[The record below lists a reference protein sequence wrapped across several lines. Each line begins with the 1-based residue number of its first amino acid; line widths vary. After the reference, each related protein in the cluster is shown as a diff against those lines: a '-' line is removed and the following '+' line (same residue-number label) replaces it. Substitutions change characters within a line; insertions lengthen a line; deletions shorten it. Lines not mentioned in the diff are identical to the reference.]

1 MKFTK
6 FFWISLPV
14 ALCWGCVYNHRN
26 GVVYGPEPVV
36 VTPTSERHVIRV
48 YPEATTVTS
57 STVFPVPSTTVVPV
71 PSPTTATVAS
81 GDLAIADTMRK
92 MFETDPALAS
102 AARNVRI
109 SVLNGQATMIGT
121 VVTQS
126 DRESLHSAVNTTP
139 GVSRV
144 DDRVQVDLNR

>member
-6 FFWISLPV
+6 LIGISLPLV
-14 ALCWGCVYNHRN
+14 LCWGCVYSHRN

-36 VTPTSERHVIRV
+36 VTPTSERHVVRV
-48 YPEATTVTS
+48 YPEATTVVPGT
-57 STVFPVPSTTVVPV
+57 TVVPAPSTTVVP
-71 PSPTTATVAS
+71 SPNTASFAS
-81 GDLAIADTMRK
+81 GDLAIADSMRR
-92 MFETDPALAS
+92 MFQADPTLAS

-109 SVLNGQATMIGT
+109 SVLNGQVTMTGT

-126 DRESLHSAVNTTP
+126 DREALHSAVNTTP